1 MRVPPRLSPLRLLAP
16 VGALICTSHRAPLL
30 DVSRARRYE
39 ANAKTAPSKFAANFE
54 LWEQT
59 LDARK
64 KVYRTVNRCGASVE
78 DACRYPCE
86 EVRAAAP
93 TPYPS
98 VYFLPFFNFQTNKA
112 VTRRFRP
119 ARVRR
124 CATTWIR
131 RCSRVLS
138 PPAQRAPAA
147 TRAPRIS
154 PRGILPLRPSA
165 AAATPPRAT
174 RRDLEAPLEATR
186 RDRRPVR
193 ADPRGRRRRA
203 RSE

>member
-1 MRVPPRLSPLRLLAP
+1 MRVPPRLSPLRLLPP

-86 EVRAAAP
+86 EVRAAAA
-93 TPYPS
+93 TPNQFIFS
-98 VYFLPFFNFQTNKA
+98 RFVSRNK
-112 VTRRFRP
+112 V
-119 ARVRR
+119 
-124 CATTWIR
+124 
-131 RCSRVLS
+131 RCSS
-138 PPAQRAPAA
+138 RA
-147 TRAPRIS
+147 
-154 PRGILPLRPSA
+154 
-165 AAATPPRAT
+165 
-174 RRDLEAPLEATR
+174 RRDATI
-186 RDRRPVR
+186 PTGAFVGVR
-193 ADPRGRRRRA
+193 LRGSDA
-203 RSE
+203 VPGF

>member
-86 EVRAAAP
+86 EVRAAAT
-93 TPYPS
+93 TPYQFIFS
-98 VYFLPFFNFQTNKA
+98 HFVSQNKVPILFPKTKSA
-112 VTRRFRP
+112 VPLARDVTRRFRP
-119 ARVRR
+119 AR
-124 CATTWIR
+124 
-131 RCSRVLS
+131 S
-138 PPAQRAPAA
+138 
-147 TRAPRIS
+147 
-154 PRGILPLRPSA
+154 
-165 AAATPPRAT
+165 
-174 RRDLEAPLEATR
+174 
-186 RDRRPVR
+186 
-193 ADPRGRRRRA
+193 
-203 RSE
+203 

>member
-1 MRVPPRLSPLRLLAP
+1 MRVPPRPSPLRLLAP
-16 VGALICTSHRAPLL
+16 VGAHRTSHRAPLL

-93 TPYPS
+93 TPYQFIFS
-98 VYFLPFFNFQTNKA
+98 HFVSQNKVRYFVSQNK
-112 VTRRFRP
+112 V
-119 ARVRR
+119 
-124 CATTWIR
+124 
-131 RCSRVLS
+131 RCSS
-138 PPAQRAPAA
+138 RA
-147 TRAPRIS
+147 
-154 PRGILPLRPSA
+154 
-165 AAATPPRAT
+165 
-174 RRDLEAPLEATR
+174 RRDATI
-186 RDRRPVR
+186 PTGAFVGVR
-193 ADPRGRRRRA
+193 LRGSDA
-203 RSE
+203 VPGF

>member
-1 MRVPPRLSPLRLLAP
+1 MRVYRRDPRPSVSSRPS
-16 VGALICTSHRAPLL
+16 VLIHCTSHRAPLL

-93 TPYPS
+93 TPYQFIFS
-98 VYFLPFFNFQTNKA
+98 HFVSQNKVPILFPKTKSA
-112 VTRRFRP
+112 VPLARDVTRRFRP
-119 ARVRR
+119 AR
-124 CATTWIR
+124 
-131 RCSRVLS
+131 S
-138 PPAQRAPAA
+138 
-147 TRAPRIS
+147 
-154 PRGILPLRPSA
+154 
-165 AAATPPRAT
+165 
-174 RRDLEAPLEATR
+174 
-186 RDRRPVR
+186 
-193 ADPRGRRRRA
+193 
-203 RSE
+203 